1 MAREGTRRRDEAVSP
16 VVMLSPW
23 LVSALMLATFVNFL
37 GTLGLGP
44 FLVPIA
50 DDLGTTV
57 ALVGQVPALVTML
70 AAMLALVIG
79 PLADHYGLSRTLMV
93 GVLAVTVSTLAIG
106 LAPSYGFL
114 LLVTVVGA
122 IGRSAVQPV
131 AQATVATRFPDEKT
145 RRSAM
150 SRVQMGN
157 SGAAIVGIPLMTAIA
172 ALASWRL
179 AFWTLAALGLLA
191 LVILWHT
198 LPRDEVAN
206 PRRFRLRSVLASYA
220 PLLHQGST
228 RSVLVA
234 TLLGSIGSWTV
245 WTYLAAFLIEVHGFT
260 IQDAGWVYLFGGGG
274 VMVGTMLTGT
284 RLGAKPRPLM
294 IASRVS
300 AALVFACAMVPPLPG
315 LAVVVLVGLAMVLQG
330 LYGVPNLMVLNAETP
345 VGRAT
350 TMTLNSSAMSLGS
363 ALGGVVG
370 GIALSLGG
378 YSALGLCAP
387 IFPLVGAGLI
397 WWSRPRAAPPLA
409 VAK

>member
-1 MAREGTRRRDEAVSP
+1 MAREVTRERDDAVSP
-16 VVMLSPW
+16 LLSPW
-23 LVSALMLATFVNFL
+23 LISALMLATFVNFL
-37 GTLGLGP
+37 GTLGIGP

-93 GVLAVTVSTLAIG
+93 GVLAVTVSTLAMG
-106 LAPSYGFL
+106 LAPNYGFL

-122 IGRSAVQPV
+122 VGRGAVQPV

-172 ALASWRL
+172 ALGSWRL
-179 AFWTLAALGLLA
+179 AFWTLAGLALLA
-191 LVILWHT
+191 LVILWRT
-198 LPRDEVAN
+198 LPRDESAN
-206 PRRFRLRSVLASYA
+206 PRRFRLRGVLASYA
-220 PLLHQGST
+220 PLLRRRST
-228 RSVLVA
+228 CGVLVA

-245 WTYLAAFLIEVHGFT
+245 WSYLAAFLIEVHGFT
-260 IQDAGWVYLFGGGG
+260 VQEAGWVYLFGGGG
-274 VMVGTMLTGT
+274 VMVGTLLTGT
-284 RLGAKPRPLM
+284 RLGAKPRHLM
-294 IASRVS
+294 VASRVS
-300 AALVFACAMVPPLPG
+300 AALLFACAMVPPLPG

-330 LYGVPNLMVLNAETP
+330 MYGVPNLMVLNAETT

-350 TMTLNSSAMSLGS
+350 TMTLNSSAMSLGT

-378 YSALGLCAP
+378 YPALGLCAP
-387 IFPLVGAGLI
+387 IFPLLGAGII
-397 WWSRPRAAPPLA
+397 WWSRPRG
-409 VAK
+409 VAH